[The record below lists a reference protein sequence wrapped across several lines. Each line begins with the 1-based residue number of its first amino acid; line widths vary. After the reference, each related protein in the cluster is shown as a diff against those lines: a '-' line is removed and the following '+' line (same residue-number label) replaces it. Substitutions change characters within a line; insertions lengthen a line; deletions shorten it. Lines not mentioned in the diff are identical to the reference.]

1 MLNKTGQVL
10 AIFEIFG
17 DNGKYYLILD
27 NIWHFSITAVSI
39 FQYLDFSNKCLS
51 SNKSNI
57 FNEQKF
63 ILGLQHVKVKKS
75 KWKSLEI

>member
-39 FQYLDFSNKCLS
+39 FQYLDFPN
-51 SNKSNI
+51 NI
-57 FNEQKF
+57 PSHL
-63 ILGLQHVKVKKS
+63 IVKARP
-75 KWKSLEI
+75 LYF